1 MNELI
6 ARVAYI
12 NAQVAC
18 MLAELEAMKAENNK
32 RDNNNLS
39 AAYSEEDFRMLPD
52 RYGIGHNQVI
62 GYLGHG
68 T

>member
-18 MLAELEAMKAENNK
+18 MLAELEAMKARNAHDVCW
-32 RDNNNLS
+32 RRTPT
-39 AAYSEEDFRMLPD
+39 YSEDDFRGLPD
-52 RYGIGHNQVI
+52 RMGVGHNAVI
-62 GYLGHG
+62 GYLAER
-68 T
+68 

>member
-18 MLAELEAMKAENNK
+18 MLAELEAMKARNAQDRSGGCHPTFTE
-32 RDNNNLS
+32 D
-39 AAYSEEDFRMLPD
+39 DFRGLPD
-52 RYGIGHNQVI
+52 RMGVHHNAVVS
-62 GYLGHG
+62 YLVGQ
-68 T
+68 